1 MVLYPSWSKSAC
13 ALRLQAGSNG
23 WVLSSG
29 NNDQLRNKSTGFREE
44 GLTTSK
50 SVFTESDNVAGM
62 EVSSTLAVLME
73 AERLRSEGV
82 DLIDLGAGEP
92 DFPTPRN
99 VKDAAEQAIEANF
112 TRYTATSGIAPLR
125 NAIAEMMRRDFGAS
139 CDPSEVLVTMGG
151 KQAIFNAMATLLNPG
166 DEVLVPSP
174 YWVTFPEIVKFLRAD
189 PVFIDTE
196 PDEFLLTA
204 RAVSDAIGPRTRLL
218 IINSP
223 NNPTGRIIPPDEF
236 RRIVEVAAAQNVW
249 VISDECYLYFA
260 YPPAVPFTAGQLPE
274 ELRSRVMICGSFSKT
289 HAMTGWRLGF
299 GLGPKPWIQSMLKV
313 QSHSTSNANSM
324 TQKAAVEA
332 AIGPQDSVRSM
343 IDEYLRRRDWVVPA
357 LNAIDGIKCSLPE
370 GAFYVMPDV
379 KRLLGGRV
387 RDSIELS
394 KLLLNEAR
402 VVVTAGSA
410 FGMEGYV
417 RISYANSLEAIQE
430 GVRRIEVVAR
440 GLLDS

>member
-1 MVLYPSWSKSAC
+1 M
-13 ALRLQAGSNG
+13 
-23 WVLSSG
+23 
-29 NNDQLRNKSTGFREE
+29 
-44 GLTTSK
+44 TTAR
-50 SVFTESDNVAGM
+50 SVFIESDHVAGM

-73 AERLRSEGV
+73 AERLRAEGV

-125 NAIAEMMRRDFGAS
+125 KAITEMMYRDFGAS
-139 CDPSEVLVTMGG
+139 YDPSEVLVTMGG

-166 DEVLVPSP
+166 DEVLIPSP
-174 YWVTFPEIVKFLRAD
+174 YWVTFPEIAKFLGARPAI
-189 PVFIDTE
+189 IDTE
-196 PDEFLLTA
+196 QSDFLLTA
-204 RAVSDAIGPRTRLL
+204 GSVRDSIGPRTRLL

-223 NNPTGRIIPPDEF
+223 NNPSGRIIPPDEF
-236 RRIVEVAAAQNVW
+236 ERIVEVAAERDVW
-249 VISDECYLYFA
+249 VLSDECYLYFA
-260 YPPAVPFTAGQLPE
+260 YPPAAPYTAGQLPQ

-343 IDEYLRRRDWVVPA
+343 IGEYLRRRDWIVPA
-357 LNAIDGIKCSLPE
+357 LNEIKGIECSMPE
-370 GAFYVMPDV
+370 GAFYVMPNI

-394 KLLLNEAR
+394 KLLLDEAR

-410 FGMEGYV
+410 FGMEGYI
-417 RISYANSLEAIQE
+417 RISYANSMEAIQQ
-430 GVRRIEVVAR
+430 GVSRIDAVAKT
-440 GLLDS
+440 LLMD

>member
-1 MVLYPSWSKSAC
+1 
-13 ALRLQAGSNG
+13 
-23 WVLSSG
+23 
-29 NNDQLRNKSTGFREE
+29 
-44 GLTTSK
+44 LTTSRAL
-50 SVFTESDNVAGM
+50 FEESDNVAGM

-73 AERLRSEGV
+73 AERLRTEGV

-99 VKDAAEQAIEANF
+99 VKDAAEQAIESNF

-125 NAIAEMMRRDFGAS
+125 KAITEMMRRDFGTS
-139 CDPSEVLVTMGG
+139 YDPSEVLVTMGG
-151 KQAIFNAMATLLNPG
+151 KQALFNAMATLLNPG
-166 DEVLVPSP
+166 DEVLIPSP
-174 YWVTFPEIVKFLRAD
+174 YWVTFPEIAKLFRAV

-196 PDEFLLTA
+196 PNEFLLTA
-204 RAVSDAIGPRTRLL
+204 RAVSNAIGPRTRLL

-223 NNPTGRIIPPDEF
+223 NNPTGRIIPPAEF
-236 RRIVEVAAAQNVW
+236 QKIVEVAAANNVW

-260 YPPAVPFTAGQLPE
+260 YPPAAPFTAGQLPE

-324 TQKAAVEA
+324 TQKAGVEA
-332 AIGPQDSVRSM
+332 AIGQQDSVHSM
-343 IDEYLRRRDWVVPA
+343 IAEYRRRRDWVVPA
-357 LNAIDGIKCSLPE
+357 LNETEGIRCAMPE
-370 GAFYVMPDV
+370 GAFYVMPNV

-387 RDSIELS
+387 RNSIEFS
-394 KLLLNEAR
+394 KLLLDEAR

-430 GVRRIEVVAR
+430 GVRRIAQLAST
-440 GLLDS
+440 LLGR

>member
-1 MVLYPSWSKSAC
+1 
-13 ALRLQAGSNG
+13 
-23 WVLSSG
+23 
-29 NNDQLRNKSTGFREE
+29 
-44 GLTTSK
+44 
-50 SVFTESDNVAGM
+50 M

-73 AERLRSEGV
+73 AERLRAEGV

-99 VKDAAEQAIEANF
+99 VKDAAEQAIESNF

-125 NAIAEMMRRDFGAS
+125 SAITEMLRRDFGAT

-151 KQAIFNAMATLLNPG
+151 KQAIFNAMATLLNAG
-166 DEVLVPSP
+166 DEVLIPSP
-174 YWVTFPEIVKFLRAD
+174 YWVTFPEIAKFLHAT
-189 PVFIDTE
+189 PVIIDTE
-196 PDEFLLTA
+196 PDGFLLTA
-204 RAVSDAIGPRTRLL
+204 RAVEEAIGPRTRLL

-223 NNPTGRIIPPDEF
+223 NNPTGRIIPPNEF
-236 RRIVEVAAAQNVW
+236 KKIVEVAAARDVW

-260 YPPAVPFTAGQLPE
+260 YPPAVPFTAAQLPA

-324 TQKAAVEA
+324 TQKAAIEA
-332 AIGPQDSVRSM
+332 AIGPQDAVGSM
-343 IDEYLRRRDWVVPA
+343 IGEYLRRRDWIVPA
-357 LNAIDGIKCSLPE
+357 LNEIEGIECAMPE
-370 GAFYVMPDV
+370 GAFYVMPSV
-379 KRLLGGRV
+379 KRLLGRRV
-387 RDSIELS
+387 RDSIEFS
-394 KLLLNEAR
+394 KLLLDEAR

-417 RISYANSLEAIQE
+417 RISYANSLEAIRE
-430 GVRRIEVVAR
+430 GVRRIDLVAR
-440 GLLDS
+440 ALVKP

>member
-1 MVLYPSWSKSAC
+1 MK
-13 ALRLQAGSNG
+13 
-23 WVLSSG
+23 
-29 NNDQLRNKSTGFREE
+29 
-44 GLTTSK
+44 
-50 SVFTESDNVAGM
+50 FTESDRVAAM

-82 DLIDLGAGEP
+82 DLVDLGAGEP

-99 VKDAAEQAIEANF
+99 VKDAAEQAIESNF
-112 TRYTATSGIAPLR
+112 TRYTSTSGIAPLR
-125 NAIAEMMRRDFGAS
+125 KAITDMMLRDFGAS
-139 CDPSEVLVTMGG
+139 CDPSAVLVTMGG

-174 YWVTFPEIVKFLRAD
+174 YWVTFPEIAKFLGARPAI
-189 PVFIDTE
+189 IDTE
-196 PDEFLLTA
+196 PNDFLLTA
-204 RAVSDAIGPRTRLL
+204 SSVAEAIGPRTRLL

-236 RRIVEVAAAQNVW
+236 RRIVEVAAERDVW

-260 YPPAVPFTAGQLPE
+260 YPPAQPFTAGQLPE

-299 GLGPKPWIQSMLKV
+299 GLGPVPWIQSMLKV

-324 TQKAAVEA
+324 TQKAAIEA
-332 AIGPQDSVRSM
+332 AMGPQDSVRSM
-343 IDEYLRRRDWVVPA
+343 IGEYLQRRDWIVPA
-357 LNAIDGIKCSLPE
+357 LNEIEGIECSMPE
-370 GAFYVMPDV
+370 GAFYVMPNV

-387 RDSIELS
+387 RGSIELA
-394 KLLLNEAR
+394 KLLLDEAR
-402 VVVTAGSA
+402 VVVTPGSA
-410 FGMEGYV
+410 FGMEGYI

-430 GVRRIEVVAR
+430 GVRRIEGVAR
-440 GLLDS
+440 RLLEA

>member
-1 MVLYPSWSKSAC
+1 
-13 ALRLQAGSNG
+13 
-23 WVLSSG
+23 
-29 NNDQLRNKSTGFREE
+29 
-44 GLTTSK
+44 LTTSK
-50 SVFTESDNVAGM
+50 AVFKESDNVAGM

-92 DFPTPRN
+92 DFPTPRH
-99 VKDAAEQAIEANF
+99 VKDAAEQAIENNF

-125 NAIAEMMRRDFGAS
+125 KAITEMMRRDFGAS
-139 CDPSEVLVTMGG
+139 YDPSEVLVTMGG

-166 DEVLVPSP
+166 DEVLIPSP
-174 YWVTFPEIVKFLRAD
+174 YWVTFPEIVKFLNAG

-196 PDEFLLTA
+196 PRDFLLTA
-204 RAVSDAIGPRTRLL
+204 RAVSDSIGPRTRLL

-223 NNPTGRIIPPDEF
+223 NNPTGRIIPSDEF
-236 RRIVEVAAAQNVW
+236 REIVEVAAGRDVW

-260 YPPAVPFTAGQLPE
+260 YPPALPFTAGQLPE

-343 IDEYLRRRDWVVPA
+343 IGEYLRRRDWVVPA
-357 LNAIDGIKCSLPE
+357 LNEIEGIECSMPE
-370 GAFYVMPDV
+370 GAFYVMPNV
-379 KRLLGGRV
+379 KRLLGGPV

-394 KLLLNEAR
+394 RLLLDEAR

-410 FGMEGYV
+410 FGMEGYL
-417 RISYANSLEAIQE
+417 RISYANSLVAIQE
-430 GVRRIEVVAR
+430 GVRRIDQVAR
-440 GLLDS
+440 TLLGT

>member
-1 MVLYPSWSKSAC
+1 M
-13 ALRLQAGSNG
+13 
-23 WVLSSG
+23 
-29 NNDQLRNKSTGFREE
+29 
-44 GLTTSK
+44 TTSK
-50 SVFTESDNVAGM
+50 ASFKESDNVAGM

-99 VKDAAEQAIEANF
+99 VKDAAEQAIENNF

-125 NAIAEMMRRDFGAS
+125 KAITEMMRRDFGAS
-139 CDPSEVLVTMGG
+139 YDPSEVLVTMGG

-166 DEVLVPSP
+166 DEVLIPSP
-174 YWVTFPEIVKFLRAD
+174 YWVTFPEIVKFLNAG

-196 PDEFLLTA
+196 PNDFLLTA
-204 RAVSDAIGPRTRLL
+204 RAVSDSIGPRTRLL

-223 NNPTGRIIPPDEF
+223 NNPTGRIIPPDDF
-236 RRIVEVAAAQNVW
+236 REIVEVAAARDVW

-260 YPPAVPFTAGQLPE
+260 YPPAAPFTAGQLPE

-332 AIGPQDSVRSM
+332 AIGPQDSVHSM
-343 IDEYLRRRDWVVPA
+343 IGEYLRRRDWVVPA
-357 LNAIDGIKCSLPE
+357 LNEIDGIECSMPE
-370 GAFYVMPDV
+370 GAFYVMPNV
-379 KRLLGGRV
+379 KRLLGGPV
-387 RDSIELS
+387 RDSIQLS
-394 KLLLNEAR
+394 KLLLDEAR

-410 FGMEGYV
+410 FGMEGYL

-430 GVRRIEVVAR
+430 GVRRIDQVAR
-440 GLLDS
+440 TLLGT

>member
-1 MVLYPSWSKSAC
+1 MITTK
-13 ALRLQAGSNG
+13 ALF
-23 WVLSSG
+23 
-29 NNDQLRNKSTGFREE
+29 K
-44 GLTTSK
+44 
-50 SVFTESDNVAGM
+50 ESDTVASM

-99 VKDAAEQAIEANF
+99 VKDAGEQAIEDNF

-125 NAIAEMMRRDFGAS
+125 KAIVEMVHRDFGAN

-166 DEVLVPSP
+166 DEVLIPSP
-174 YWVTFPEIVKFLRAD
+174 YWVTFPEIAKFIGAV
-189 PVFIDTE
+189 PVIIDTE
-196 PDEFLLTA
+196 PDGFLLT
-204 RAVSDAIGPRTRLL
+204 RDAVRNAIGPKTKLL

-223 NNPTGRIIPPDEF
+223 NNPTGRIIPPKEF
-236 RRIVEVAAAQNVW
+236 QQIVEVAAEHDVW

-260 YPPAVPFTAGQLPE
+260 YPPAAPFTAAQLPE
-274 ELRSRVMICGSFSKT
+274 ELRARVMICGSFSKT

-299 GLGPKPWIQSMLKV
+299 GLGPKAWIQSMLKI

-332 AIGPQDSVRSM
+332 AIGPQDSVQSM
-343 IDEYLRRRDWVVPA
+343 IGEYLRRRDWVVPA
-357 LNAIDGIKCSLPE
+357 LNEIEGISCAKPE
-370 GAFYVMPDV
+370 GAFYVMPNV
-379 KRLLGGRV
+379 KRLLGSEA
-387 RDSIELS
+387 RDSIEFS
-394 KLLLNEAR
+394 RLLLNEAR

-430 GVRRIEVVAR
+430 GVRRIANIAERLMKA
-440 GLLDS
+440 

>member
-1 MVLYPSWSKSAC
+1 M
-13 ALRLQAGSNG
+13 
-23 WVLSSG
+23 
-29 NNDQLRNKSTGFREE
+29 
-44 GLTTSK
+44 TTSK
-50 SVFTESDNVAGM
+50 ALFKESDNVAGM

-99 VKDAAEQAIEANF
+99 VKDAAEQAIENNF

-125 NAIAEMMRRDFGAS
+125 KAITEMMRRDFGAS
-139 CDPSEVLVTMGG
+139 YDPSEVLVTMGG

-166 DEVLVPSP
+166 DEVLIPSP
-174 YWVTFPEIVKFLRAD
+174 YWVTFPEIVKFLNAS
-189 PVFIDTE
+189 PAFIDTE
-196 PDEFLLTA
+196 PNDFLLTA
-204 RAVSDAIGPRTRLL
+204 RAVSDSIGPRTRLL

-223 NNPTGRIIPPDEF
+223 NNPTGRIIPPDDF
-236 RRIVEVAAAQNVW
+236 REIVEVAAARDVW

-260 YPPAVPFTAGQLPE
+260 YPPAAPFTAGQLPE

-299 GLGPKPWIQSMLKV
+299 GLGPKPWIESMLKV

-332 AIGPQDSVRSM
+332 AIGPQDSVHSM
-343 IDEYLRRRDWVVPA
+343 IGEYLRRRDWVVPA
-357 LNAIDGIKCSLPE
+357 LNEIDGIECSMPE
-370 GAFYVMPDV
+370 GAFYVMPNV
-379 KRLLGGRV
+379 KRLLGGSV
-387 RDSIELS
+387 RDSIQLS
-394 KLLLNEAR
+394 KLLLDEAR

-410 FGMEGYV
+410 FGMEGYL

-430 GVRRIEVVAR
+430 GARRIDQVAR
-440 GLLDS
+440 TLLGT

>member
-1 MVLYPSWSKSAC
+1 LI
-13 ALRLQAGSNG
+13 
-23 WVLSSG
+23 
-29 NNDQLRNKSTGFREE
+29 
-44 GLTTSK
+44 TSK
-50 SVFTESDNVAGM
+50 AVFKESDNVAGM

-82 DLIDLGAGEP
+82 DLIDLGAGEH

-99 VKDAAEQAIEANF
+99 VKDAAEQPIENNF

-125 NAIAEMMRRDFGAS
+125 KAITEMMRRDFGAS
-139 CDPSEVLVTMGG
+139 YDPSEVLVTMGG

-166 DEVLVPSP
+166 DEVLIPSP
-174 YWVTFPEIVKFLRAD
+174 YWVTFPEIVKFLNAGA
-189 PVFIDTE
+189 VFIDTE
-196 PDEFLLTA
+196 PSDFLLSA

-223 NNPTGRIIPPDEF
+223 NNPTGRIIPPGEF
-236 RRIVEVAAAQNVW
+236 REIVEVAAARDIW

-260 YPPAVPFTAGQLPE
+260 YPPALPFTAGQLPE

-343 IDEYLRRRDWVVPA
+343 IGEYLRRRDWVVPA
-357 LNAIDGIKCSLPE
+357 LNEIEGIECSMPE
-370 GAFYVMPDV
+370 GAFYVMPNV
-379 KRLLGGRV
+379 KRLLGGPV

-394 KLLLNEAR
+394 KLLLDEAR

-410 FGMEGYV
+410 FGMEGYL
-417 RISYANSLEAIQE
+417 RISYANSLEAIRE
-430 GVRRIEVVAR
+430 GVRRIDQVAR
-440 GLLDS
+440 TLLGT

>member
-1 MVLYPSWSKSAC
+1 M
-13 ALRLQAGSNG
+13 
-23 WVLSSG
+23 
-29 NNDQLRNKSTGFREE
+29 
-44 GLTTSK
+44 TTSK
-50 SVFTESDNVAGM
+50 GVFRESDNVAGM

-99 VKDAAEQAIEANF
+99 VKDAAQQAIENNF

-125 NAIAEMMRRDFGAS
+125 KAITDMMRRDFGAS
-139 CDPSEVLVTMGG
+139 YDPSEVLVTMGG

-166 DEVLVPSP
+166 DEVLIPSP
-174 YWVTFPEIVKFLRAD
+174 YWVTFPEIAKFLRAR
-189 PVFIDTE
+189 PVVIDTE
-196 PDEFLLTA
+196 PRGFLLTA
-204 RAVSDAIGPRTRLL
+204 RSVSDAIGPRTRLL

-236 RRIVEVAAAQNVW
+236 REIVEVAAERDVW

-260 YPPAVPFTAGQLPE
+260 YPPALPFTAGQLPE

-324 TQKAAVEA
+324 TQKAAIEA

-343 IDEYLRRRDWVVPA
+343 IGEYLRRRDWVVPA
-357 LNAIDGIKCSLPE
+357 LNEIEGIECSMPE
-370 GAFYVMPDV
+370 GAFYVMPNV

-394 KLLLNEAR
+394 KLLLDEAR

-410 FGMEGYV
+410 FGMEGYL
-417 RISYANSLEAIQE
+417 RISYANSREAIQE
-430 GVRRIEVVAR
+430 GVRRIDGVAR
-440 GLLDS
+440 ALLGT

>member
-1 MVLYPSWSKSAC
+1 
-13 ALRLQAGSNG
+13 
-23 WVLSSG
+23 
-29 NNDQLRNKSTGFREE
+29 
-44 GLTTSK
+44 
-50 SVFTESDNVAGM
+50 M

-99 VKDAAEQAIEANF
+99 VKDAAENAIEENF

-125 NAIAEMMRRDFGAS
+125 KAITEMMRRDFGAS
-139 CDPSEVLVTMGG
+139 YDPSEVLVTVGG
-151 KQAIFNAMATLLNPG
+151 KQAIFNAMATLLNRG
-166 DEVLVPSP
+166 DEVLIPSP
-174 YWVTFPEIVKFLRAD
+174 YWVTFPEIAKFLGAR
-189 PVFIDTE
+189 PVTIDTE
-196 PDEFLLTA
+196 SDGFLLTA
-204 RAVSDAIGPRTRLL
+204 RAVSDSIGLRTRLL

-223 NNPTGRIIPPDEF
+223 NNPTGRVIPQSQFKE
-236 RRIVEVAAAQNVW
+236 IVEVAAARDVW

-260 YPPAVPFTAGQLPE
+260 YPPAEPYTAGQLPE
-274 ELRSRVMICGSFSKT
+274 PLRSRVMICGSFSKT

-299 GLGPKPWIQSMLKV
+299 GLGPKAWIQSMLKV

-332 AIGPQDSVRSM
+332 AVGPQDSVRSM
-343 IDEYLRRRDWVVPA
+343 IGEYLRRRNWIVPA
-357 LNAIDGIKCSLPE
+357 LNEIEGIECAMPE
-370 GAFYVMPDV
+370 GAFYVMPNV

-387 RDSIELS
+387 KDSVELS
-394 KLLLNEAR
+394 KVLLDEAR

-410 FGMEGYV
+410 FGIEGYL

-430 GVRRIEVVAR
+430 GVRRIRAVAKD
-440 GLLDS
+440 LLAGKGKSE